1 MTSGF
6 RAGFVAIIGRPNA
19 GKSTLVNRLVGHKVA
34 IVSPRPQTTRNRI
47 LGIVNRERAQIVLID
62 TPGLHRPE
70 SALGRLMMQ
79 ELNQAL
85 EGVDVLALLVDASE
99 ETGAGDRF
107 ALNRV
112 KQFHG
117 GTFLLPNKIDAIPK
131 ERLLPLIDAY
141 RREHDF
147 TEVIPISARTGDG
160 LPLLVEKFTEN
171 LPEGEPHFP
180 ADQFTDQPERFLAAE
195 LVREKAIAATRQE
208 VPYAIAILVDSFE
221 EGQKLVRIC
230 ATIYVER
237 EGQKGIMIGKGGET
251 IKKIGTAA
259 RLELE
264 QMLGVKIFLELHVKV
279 QPNWRENAA
288 LVRLL
293 DWRAQMERL
302 SGE

>member
-107 ALNRV
+107 ALDRV
-112 KQFHG
+112 EQFHG
-117 GTFLLPNKIDAIPK
+117 ATFLLPNKIDAIPK

-141 RREHDF
+141 RREHEF

-171 LPEGEPHFP
+171 LPEDEPHFP

-195 LVREKAIAATRQE
+195 FVREKAIAATRQE
-208 VPYAIAILVDSFE
+208 VPYAIAVLVDSFE

-237 EGQKGIMIGKGGET
+237 EGQKGILIGKGGET